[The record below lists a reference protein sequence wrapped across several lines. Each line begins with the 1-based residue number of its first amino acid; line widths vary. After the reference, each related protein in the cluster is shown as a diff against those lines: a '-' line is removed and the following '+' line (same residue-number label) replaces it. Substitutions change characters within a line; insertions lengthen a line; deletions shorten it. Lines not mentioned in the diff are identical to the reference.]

1 MLLPL
6 ALLAALH
13 APVDSVPGKWQIK
26 GDIMG
31 NPLDETCTITQTG
44 TSLGGSC
51 TNSNGGPYEV
61 TGEAKDGKVT
71 FKHGGAYQG
80 QELTITYSATFAA
93 PMQLKGTVDVQ
104 PYGVSGEFTAAPAT
118 PAAAPTKP

>member
-1 MLLPL
+1 MIVHSSDPPILAVPAPTRNHEAPPMLLPL

-26 GDIMG
+26 GDVMG

-44 TSLGGSC
+44 TTLGGSC

-71 FKHGGAYQG
+71 FKHGGDYQG
-80 QELTITYSATFAA
+80 TALTIIYSGALA
-93 PMQLKGTVDVQ
+93 
-104 PYGVSGEFTAAPAT
+104 
-118 PAAAPTKP
+118 

>member
-1 MLLPL
+1 MLFR
-6 ALLAALH
+6 
-13 APVDSVPGKWQIK
+13 SWQIK

-71 FKHGGAYQG
+71 FKHGGDYQG
-80 QELTITYSATFAA
+80 TALTITYSAKHTPNKLEGTINVKPFDAAGTFTAEPVAVGAA
-93 PMQLKGTVDVQ
+93 PK
-104 PYGVSGEFTAAPAT
+104 
-118 PAAAPTKP
+118 K